1 MNKKYLKLS
10 IQTIFI
16 LLVLALALYLINQ
29 KMGNRLFRFGND
41 DSGQFATTTKDIMTE
56 DEKFSLG
63 LYHLGTFE
71 VLSRNELGRP
81 TSFKLI
87 SVEEPKAIGVDLMSD
102 AEKAK
107 KRISASTYV
116 QVLKRDSSGR
126 ILEYRI
132 MKDAND
138 IMEKY

>member
-10 IQTIFI
+10 IQIIFI

-29 KMGNRLFRFGND
+29 KMGNRLFKFGTD
-41 DSGQFATTTKDIMTE
+41 DGIKATSTVKDLMTE

-63 LYHLGTFE
+63 LYHLGIFE

-81 TSFKLI
+81 TAFKLI
-87 SVEEPKAIGVDLMSD
+87 GVDEPQAIGIDLMSD

-107 KRISASTYV
+107 KRIAASTYV